1 MPEKGMCMQCG
12 SLIAPSDEGIKLCGQ
27 ICFDCG
33 HESDS
38 PFDTCP
44 ECGSPAGVAC
54 AECGAVNSVA
64 ADNCDQCG
72 IPVRSPKSIADIP
85 DTAQPLSPGFSLYSM
100 RPRFAGNPFKVI
112 VFALTAAVCISIF
125 AFLNGEKT
133 RTNSFLI
140 FGLCVLPF
148 MIFFAFLYF
157 RKPSINASATGSK
170 RSYSLKKEGGLVEV
184 FTSINPHQAEYVK
197 ELLKN
202 EGLMAMILGSHWGGF
217 YPFANP
223 RGVQVLVRKD
233 QMEKALELISAYS
246 IPNGNYDKKTGA
258 GNQEGLL

>member
-1 MPEKGMCMQCG
+1 MQCG
-12 SLIAPSDEGIKLCGQ
+12 SLIASSDEGFKLCGQ

-38 PFDTCP
+38 SFDTCP
-44 ECGSPAGVAC
+44 ECGGAAGIGC
-54 AECGAVNSVA
+54 AECGAVNPIA

-72 IPVRSPKSIADIP
+72 MPIRSEKS
-85 DTAQPLSPGFSLYSM
+85 TGRSEVSKQPLSPGFSIYPM
-100 RPRFAGNPFKVI
+100 RPGGAGTRITAII
-112 VFALTAAVCISIF
+112 VALTATTFFSIF
-125 AFLNGEKT
+125 AFLYGQKVH
-133 RTNSFLI
+133 TNSFLI

-148 MIFFAFLYF
+148 MILFAFLYF
-157 RKPSINASATGSK
+157 RKPSINASVTGSK

-184 FTSINPHQAEYVK
+184 FNSTNPHEAEYVK
-197 ELLKN
+197 ELLENK
-202 EGLMAMILGSHWGGF
+202 GLMVMILNSHWGGF
-217 YPFANP
+217 YPLANP

-246 IPNGNYDKKTGA
+246 ISHGNCDKKTGA